1 MKLATFSHADSTR
14 IGVVE
19 SDAVIDVAAAD
30 ASLPRDMIALL
41 EAGAAALDAVRRV
54 VSAGRAPRLP
64 LAEVRL
70 RAPVLRPPKF
80 LAIGLNY
87 ADHIAEARPAGYEAP
102 AYPIFFN
109 KQSTCAIGHGEAIHL
124 PRASHRLDYEGE
136 LAFVIGRRCRHVPR
150 ERAHEVV
157 AGYLVCNDV
166 SVRDWQ
172 RRTPTMTMGKSF
184 DTHGPIG
191 PWLVTP
197 DEVGDPHVLGIR
209 TWVGDELRQD
219 SNTKYM
225 IHDCWAQIE
234 HLTTAFTLEVGDVI
248 STGTPAG
255 VGGAMN
261 PPKWLRAGDRVRIEV
276 ERVGV
281 LENPVIEEPADTA
294 WIQGS

>member
-1 MKLATFSHADSTR
+1 VKLATFTHAGETR
-14 IGVVE
+14 IGVARDDGVV
-19 SDAVIDVAAAD
+19 DLAAA
-30 ASLPRDMIALL
+30 APSLPRDMIGLL
-41 EAGAAALDAVRRV
+41 EAGEPALEAARRAARSATQQIPFAAL
-54 VSAGRAPRLP
+54 
-64 LAEVRL
+64 RL
-70 RAPVLRPPKF
+70 RAPILRPPKF

-109 KQSTCAIGHGEAIHL
+109 KQSTCVIGHGEAIHL
-124 PRASHRLDYEGE
+124 PRASLRLDYEGE

-157 AGYLVCNDV
+157 AGWLVCNDV

-197 DEVGDPHVLGIR
+197 DEVGDPHGLAVR
-209 TWVGDELRQD
+209 TWVNDELRQD
-219 SNTKYM
+219 SNTKHL

-234 HLTTAFTLEVGDVI
+234 HLTTAFTLEVGDVL

-261 PPKWLRAGDRVRIEV
+261 PPKWLHAGDRVRIEV

-281 LENPVIEEPADTA
+281 LENAVIDEPADTA
-294 WIQGS
+294 RI

>member
-1 MKLATFSHADSTR
+1 MKLATFTHGGETR
-14 IGVVE
+14 IGVVDA
-19 SDAVIDVAAAD
+19 DAVVDVGTAD
-30 ASLPRDMIALL
+30 ATLPRDMIALL
-41 EAGAAALDAVRRV
+41 EGGAAVLDAVRQAAARG
-54 VSAGRAPRLP
+54 AKRLP
-64 LAEVRL
+64 LTAVRL
-70 RAPVLRPPKF
+70 RAPILRPPKF

-87 ADHIAEARPAGYEAP
+87 ADHIAEARPAGYQAS
-102 AYPIFFN
+102 AHPIFFN

-157 AGYLVCNDV
+157 AGWLVCNDV

-197 DEVGDPHVLGIR
+197 DEIEDPHALAIR
-209 TWVGDELRQD
+209 TWVNDVLRQD
-219 SNTKYM
+219 SNTRHL

-255 VGGAMN
+255 VGGAMD
-261 PPKWLRAGDRVRIEV
+261 PPQWLQAGDRVRIEV
-276 ERVGV
+276 EGVGV
-281 LENPVIEEPADTA
+281 LENPVIDEPADTA
-294 WIQGS
+294 RI

>member
-1 MKLATFSHADSTR
+1 MKLATFTHGGATR
-14 IGVVE
+14 VGVVTGE
-19 SDAVIDVAAAD
+19 AVVDLAAAA
-30 ASLPRDMIALL
+30 ASLPRDLIGFL
-41 EAGAAALDAVRRV
+41 EAGPAALEAARRAEA
-54 VSAGRAPRLP
+54 SGRARLP
-64 LAEVRL
+64 LASVAL

-102 AYPIFFN
+102 THPIFFN
-109 KQSTCAIGHGEAIHL
+109 KQSTCAIGHGEAIHV
-124 PRASHRLDYEGE
+124 PRASHRVDYEGE

-157 AGYLVCNDV
+157 AGFTICNDV

-184 DTHGPIG
+184 DTHGPLG

-197 DEVGDPHVLGIR
+197 DEVGDPHALGIR
-209 TWVGDELRQD
+209 TWVNGELRQD
-219 SNTKYM
+219 GNTKQL
-225 IHDCWAQIE
+225 IFDCWAQIE

-261 PPKWLRAGDRVRIEV
+261 PPKWLRAGDRVRIEI
-276 ERVGV
+276 EKIGA
-281 LENPVIEEPADTA
+281 LENPVVDEPADTGC
-294 WIQGS
+294 I